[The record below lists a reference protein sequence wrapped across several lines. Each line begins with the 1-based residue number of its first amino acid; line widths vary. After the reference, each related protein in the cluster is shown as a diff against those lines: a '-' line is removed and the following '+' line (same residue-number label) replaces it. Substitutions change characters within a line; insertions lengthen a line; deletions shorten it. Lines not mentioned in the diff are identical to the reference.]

1 MTEQRNEEARA
12 HALAEGSTFTW
23 HELYV
28 ADGEAAVRFYAQ
40 VLDWEC
46 QHLEMEGG
54 SYPMLVANGRPI
66 AGVQATRDN
75 PQMAGVPPHWAIYV
89 AVDDVDARLA
99 RVTEHGGN
107 IVVPAMD
114 IPTVGRM
121 ALIADPQG
129 AHLWLF
135 TPFPGKCQQA

>member
-1 MTEQRNEEARA
+1 MAEPDMARE

-28 ADGEAAVRFYAQ
+28 PDGEAGIRFYTE
-40 VLDWEC
+40 VLGWES
-46 QHLEMEGG
+46 QLMEMEGG
-54 SYPMLVANGRPI
+54 NYPMLVVNGRPV
-66 AGVQATRDN
+66 AGVQSTRDN
-75 PQMAGVPPHWAIYV
+75 PQMAGVPPHWATYI

-99 RVTEHGGN
+99 KVTRHGGSL
-107 IVVPAMD
+107 VVPAMD

-129 AHLWLF
+129 AHIWLF
-135 TPFPGKCQQA
+135 TPFPGDCQQP

>member
-40 VLDWEC
+40 VLDWES
-46 QHLEMEGG
+46 QHLEMEGD

-75 PQMAGVPPHWAIYV
+75 LQMAGVPPHWAIYV

-99 RVTEHGGN
+99 RVTEHGGS

-135 TPFPGKCQQA
+135 TPFSGKCQQA

>member
-28 ADGEAAVRFYAQ
+28 ADGEAAVR
-40 VLDWEC
+40 
-46 QHLEMEGG
+46 
-54 SYPMLVANGRPI
+54 
-66 AGVQATRDN
+66 
-75 PQMAGVPPHWAIYV
+75 
-89 AVDDVDARLA
+89 
-99 RVTEHGGN
+99 
-107 IVVPAMD
+107 
-114 IPTVGRM
+114 M

-129 AHLWLF
+129 AYLWLF